1 MSEISN
7 IPQIQGFLLD
17 ILQNDLHIGHHSE

>member
-7 IPQIQGFLLD
+7 IPQIQCFQLD